1 MKAKVK
7 NSLIYIGIVIF
18 FFLFAACGNSKKS
31 KRVEMRNPQ
40 DSAVIIEE
48 ESVVIQVDTL
58 VPDSTGK

>member
-1 MKAKVK
+1 MKAKVR

-18 FFLFAACGNSKKS
+18 FFLFAACGHSGKK
-31 KRVEMRNPQ
+31 KVEVKVPQ
-40 DSAVIIEE
+40 DTAWVVEE